1 MENEATTAKFQ
12 SMLDARGISRRSFMK
27 LCGTIAAAAGLS
39 QLTVAQVAQAIE
51 DSVIGA
57 TEGNLYPVIWMEGAS
72 CTGCTEAFAQIDDPD
87 PATVVLEMISLN
99 YCETLSAAAGW

>member
-39 QLTVAQVAQAIE
+39 QLTVAQVAQAVE
-51 DSVIGA
+51 NSFRPTA
-57 TEGNLYPVIWMEGAS
+57 
-72 CTGCTEAFAQIDDPD
+72 
-87 PATVVLEMISLN
+87 
-99 YCETLSAAAGW
+99 